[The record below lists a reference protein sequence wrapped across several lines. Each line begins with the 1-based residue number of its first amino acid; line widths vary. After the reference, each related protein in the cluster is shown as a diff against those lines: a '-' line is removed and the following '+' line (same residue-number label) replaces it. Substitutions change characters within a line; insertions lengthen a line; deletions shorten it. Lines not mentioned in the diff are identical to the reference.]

1 MVPSP
6 EIIEEARKEL
16 ARRELAR
23 RHLKYFVQKVYQG
36 TYLMGWIHELICD
49 ELDQFYDDVMNKKSP
64 RLIITMPPRSG
75 KSELF
80 SRMFPAYA
88 LGRNP
93 DLNFISTSYSPDL
106 AKRMNR
112 DVQRIIDHNAY
123 KVIFPNTKLNSK
135 RVVSN
140 SRGAYV
146 RNTTEFEVVDHHG
159 SYRGAGSGSPI
170 NGMGADIFLIDDPIK
185 DRATA
190 ESDVLREKIH
200 EWFTSTAYTR
210 LAPTGGMIIGNTRWH
225 VDDLSGR
232 IVEKMKVGGETYKV
246 INFPAIADD
255 DEYFNGRL
263 LRHTGEALHPERF
276 PLARL
281 EVIKNTIG
289 DRDWNSL
296 YQQKPILDG
305 GNLFKGD
312 WLRYYFLQDLPK
324 TFDVMLMSWDLTFKG
339 ETTSDFVAGTVWG
352 KLGPNYYLL
361 DFENSRMDFSQS
373 IDAIENMIKK
383 WTGCTYKLIE
393 DKANGSAAINVLRKN
408 HGGIIGIN
416 PQGKKTERAERI
428 IPFFRSG
435 NVFFPSPQIRPGI
448 SVFVSQLSE
457 FPNTKHDDL
466 VDSMTQ
472 ALDHWN
478 SQSNQTE
485 FSSADIY

>member
-135 RVVSN
+135 RVVSD

-263 LRHTGEALHPERF
+263 LRRAGEALHPDRF

-312 WLRYYFLQDLPK
+312 WFRYYILSDLPT
-324 TFDVMLMSWDLTFKG
+324 TFDAMLMSWDLTFHG
-339 ETTSDFVAGTVWG
+339 DATADFVAGSVWG
-352 KLGPNYYLL
+352 KKDARFFLL
-361 DFENSRMDFSQS
+361 DFVNERMDFVTTL
-373 IDAIENMIKK
+373 DAIEAMSAK
-383 WTGCTYKLIE
+383 WPGCTTKLIE
-393 DKANGSAAINVLRKN
+393 DKANGSAAINILKN
-408 HGGIIGIN
+408 KLSGIIPVN

-428 IPFFRSG
+428 LPLFRAG
-435 NVFFPSPQIRPGI
+435 NVYFPMPQMRPGI
-448 SVFVSQLSE
+448 ANFISQLTQ
-457 FPNTKHDDL
+457 FPSSKNDDM
-466 VDSMTQ
+466 VDSTTQ

-478 SQSNQTE
+478 QGVITW
-485 FSSADIY
+485 SSLYG